1 MFPPA
6 SSSARSNDSSD
17 SGIYDLDDDYSFVIT
32 ENSPPELVQR
42 VVADF
47 TPVENLGDDQGLLG
61 RSPAGRGE
69 GGGMGLLCGSV
80 GMVTQER
87 GLISAVITC
96 IK

>member
-61 RSPAGRGE
+61 RSPAGGRGE
-69 GGGMGLLCGSV
+69 AGNGPFVWLGGNGDAGEGPYFSCNNMH
-80 GMVTQER
+80 
-87 GLISAVITC
+87 
-96 IK
+96 